1 MKAWHFL
8 RADRRL
14 AYPPRTPVLIGQKIT
29 VDPDKLELCTYGLHA
44 SIRALDALCYA
55 PGPIICRVELGGR
68 ILKSSD
74 KVCASERTVIA
85 MADATNT
92 LRAFARACALDV
104 IDKWEAPA
112 VVREFLETGNE
123 ELRESARSAA
133 QSAAQSAARS
143 AARLAAQLAA
153 RSAAESAAWS
163 AARLAARSAA
173 ESAAWSAESAAW
185 SAQNNRLEAMLLAIL
200 GEKE

>member
-8 RADRRL
+8 KADRRL
-14 AYPPRTPVLIGQKIT
+14 ACPPHTPVVVGNTLT

-68 ILKSSD
+68 ILTAND

-85 MADATNT
+85 MADATET
-92 LRAFARACALDV
+92 LRAFARSCALDV
-104 IDKWEAPA
+104 IYKWDAPS
-112 VVREFLETGNE
+112 VVREYLETGNE

-133 QSAAQSAARS
+133 RSAAWSATRSAARS
-143 AARLAAQLAA
+143 AAEAWAAAD
-153 RSAAESAAWS
+153 SAAESAAW
-163 AARLAARSAA
+163 AAAD
-173 ESAAWSAESAAW
+173 SAAWSAEW
-185 SAQNNRLEAMLLAIL
+185 SAVRAQNESLEAMLLAIL